1 MSHKI
6 ISINPSLFSMNSK
19 TRKRREKPNTEITPI
34 ISPNLLKTKL
44 LKRIKEHKQNEFEKL
59 NAKESKDTIEINPTF
74 TDEFNDSLHYLQSLA
89 KEKKIK
95 EEKDIKQKQYE
106 ALQRK
111 TLKNYHTPSL
121 SSPHVNIDLPEE
133 LIDIPSENLLEP
145 IILAK
150 HDDVPYGILK
160 GGTKPTYSQW
170 NKTKKANISF
180 ATQASVPV
188 NDREKRL
195 QLLREKIQ
203 QNKLQLHAM
212 SEPQMPPS
220 QLHSNSISEP
230 QMPPSQLHSNS
241 ISEQQMQPS
250 QLQSN
255 HANEPLL
262 PPSTSLTQMPF
273 EVSAPLPQTLS
284 TPLTLSH
291 LSGGHI
297 IDDPMLSQNM
307 IKKSIQPMDNGIKK
321 KITTKTI
328 KKKYTLGKSHVKRQ
342 IGILLKDHATRK
354 NIITAQ
360 RELKRKPVQ
369 EIKQYLR
376 EHNLIKIGTTAP
388 NDVLRK
394 MYENAMLAGDINNS
408 NVDTLLHNLSNET
421 GDK

>member
-1 MSHKI
+1 
-6 ISINPSLFSMNSK
+6 MNSK

-121 SSPHVNIDLPEE
+121 SSPYVNIDLPEE
-133 LIDIPSENLLEP
+133 LIDIPSENLLKP

-180 ATQASVPV
+180 ATQSSVSV

-220 QLHSNSISEP
+220 QLHSNSI
-230 QMPPSQLHSNS
+230 NDTR
-241 ISEQQMQPS
+241 

-255 HANEPLL
+255 HTNDTLL

-273 EVSAPLPQTLS
+273 EVSSPLTQMPFEVSSPLTQMPFEVSSPLPQTSS
-284 TPLTLSH
+284 TLLTSSH
-291 LSGGHI
+291 LSGGNI

-307 IKKSIQPMDNGIKK
+307 IKKSIQPIDNGIKK

-328 KKKYTLGKSHVKRQ
+328 KKKYTLGKSNVKRQ